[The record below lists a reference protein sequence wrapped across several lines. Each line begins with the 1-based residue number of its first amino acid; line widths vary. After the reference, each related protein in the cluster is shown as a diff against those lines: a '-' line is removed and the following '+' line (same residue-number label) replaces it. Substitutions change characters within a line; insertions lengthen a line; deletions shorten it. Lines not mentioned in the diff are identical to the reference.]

1 MRALNV
7 VKWTLLGASVLL
19 LGRGVLSLAGVG
31 VAEASSIGIIGGA
44 DGPTAI
50 FVTGK
55 TNPALWLVA
64 GVVCVATAL
73 ALHLVY
79 KHKQK

>member
-1 MRALNV
+1 MKALNV
-7 VKWTLLGASVLL
+7 VKWTLFGLAALL

-31 VAEASSIGIIGGA
+31 VAQASSIGIIGGA

-55 TNPALWLVA
+55 TNPILWLVA
-64 GVVCVATAL
+64 GVVCAATAL
-73 ALHLVY
+73 VLHLAY